1 MKNTLR
7 AVVIVLCLIGAAL
20 SALSLRSHY
29 ATTST
34 DYCDL
39 NQTFN
44 CDVVNRSQYS
54 SFLGMPV
61 AFIGLAGYLVLLA
74 LAFRRDWL
82 SAALR
87 TSASWI
93 GLGFA
98 LYLAYIEDRVLMT
111 WCLLCIGSLIVISGI
126 AAVYTFDYFFR
137 RRNGV
142 SRVETARPNAA
153 HDGGPQ
159 MLQ

>member
-1 MKNTLR
+1 MKKSLQV
-7 AVVIVLCLIGAAL
+7 VVIILCLAGAGL

-29 ATTST
+29 AKTST
-34 DYCDL
+34 DYCAL
-39 NQTFN
+39 NETFN

-82 SAALR
+82 SASLR

-111 WCLLCIGSLIVISGI
+111 WCLLCIGSLIAISGI
-126 AAVYTFDYFFR
+126 TAVCTFDYFHR

-142 SRVETARPNAA
+142 SRVDTAHP
-153 HDGGPQ
+153 DGQP
-159 MLQ
+159 

>member
-74 LAFRRDWL
+74 FAFRRDRP

-87 TSASWI
+87 TLASWI

-126 AAVYTFDYFFR
+126 TAVYTFDYFFR

-142 SRVETARPNAA
+142 SRVDNCATRCRP
-153 HDGGPQ
+153 
-159 MLQ
+159 

>member
-1 MKNTLR
+1 MKKSLR
-7 AVVIVLCLIGAAL
+7 VIVIVLCLVGAGL

-34 DYCDL
+34 DYCAL
-39 NQTFN
+39 NETFN

-74 LAFRRDWL
+74 LAFRRDQL
-82 SAALR
+82 STALR
-87 TSASWI
+87 TAASWI
-93 GLGFA
+93 GLGFG
-98 LYLAYIEDRVLMT
+98 LYLTYIEDHVLMS
-111 WCLLCIGSLIVISGI
+111 WCLLCIGSLIAISGI
-126 AAVYTFDYFFR
+126 TAICTFNYFYG

-142 SRVETARPNAA
+142 SRVETARPDAA
-153 HDGGPQ
+153 HDGGSTHG
-159 MLQ
+159 